1 MCIYNVNCFKA
12 SEHFTSLNVRPTQ
25 GEYIMATKTIAETT
39 KRLICEV
46 DENGIGLSINN
57 ILELIH
63 DEHPGCK
70 TSKACVSWYISK
82 AKTGD
87 LTNFEGELPRE
98 RTRSS
103 GKANVT
109 LPQVKEETTAEAWLR
124 LTNAVLESEHTDDK
138 LRRAVNAA
146 MKRVDIMAVIAAENA
161 TEEETNDASE
171 TMTEEAIPM
180 TEEFDESE
188 AIPMTEEELA
198 ALVG

>member
-1 MCIYNVNCFKA
+1 
-12 SEHFTSLNVRPTQ
+12 
-25 GEYIMATKTIAETT
+25 MATKTIAETT

-98 RTRSS
+98 RVRSS

-146 MKRVDIMAVIAAENA
+146 MKRVDIMAVIAAENT
-161 TEEETNDASE
+161 TEEEANDAPE